1 MYMEQ
6 STVVQDHKGRFV
18 CKLMESFHG
27 LKVPRKL
34 YNMLDSFMVI
44 LNLLRSEYNH
54 FVYLESLDNG
64 TFIFLVLYVDD
75 MIFAIQSIFNNRR
88 LKLDLANMFQ
98 MTYLGATKQILGM
111 GVQRDKKNGK
121 MWLSQQKYMEK
132 RVMRFNMYIVKLIN
146 IPIAFHCKISSSLC
160 PSSKE
165 ETNYMSH
172 VPSTNTVGKLMIV
185 MKCLRLDISH
195 GVGVDSGDMKNP

>member
-1 MYMEQ
+1 LNFCKFYISVGYSDEVKGYILWDPTAQKFITRRDMYMEQ
-6 STVVQDHKGRFV
+6 SIVFQDHKGRFV

-75 MIFAIQSIFNNRR
+75 MIFAIESMFNNRR
-88 LKLDLANMFQ
+88 LKAQLANMFQ
-98 MTYLGATKQILGM
+98 MTDLEETKQILGM
-111 GVQRDKKNGK
+111 GVHRDGK
-121 MWLSQQKYMEK
+121 MVSCGYHNKHIWRRY
-132 RVMRFNMYIVKLIN
+132 
-146 IPIAFHCKISSSLC
+146 
-160 PSSKE
+160 
-165 ETNYMSH
+165 
-172 VPSTNTVGKLMIV
+172 
-185 MKCLRLDISH
+185 
-195 GVGVDSGDMKNP
+195 